1 GAWNGQNLIGLDP
14 RRILLAQ
21 QKQGAKFSLADII
34 RDDTGLCR
42 VFIRD
47 PQLAWARR
55 HPMLVKPN
63 PLAQQEGV
71 AGFELALDF
80 NGLPFELIPRAASE
94 VKSKSKFLLLS
105 VNALEQEEHPC
116 RKLVSKDKSGHW
128 QIATHGQQLLE
139 LLAY

>member
-1 GAWNGQNLIGLDP
+1 
-14 RRILLAQ
+14 
-21 QKQGAKFSLADII
+21 
-34 RDDTGLCR
+34 
-42 VFIRD
+42 
-47 PQLAWARR
+47 
-55 HPMLVKPN
+55 MLVKPN

-116 RKLVSKDKSGHW
+116 RKLVSSVAESKLQSAVQNKDRLVRTLVLMQGETAVASSVVDR
-128 QIATHGQQLLE
+128 
-139 LLAY
+139 